1 MIRNNMIFP
10 DFEIETS
17 SYTYYK
23 LVISLSDV
31 DIFDSSYHNDIF
43 VARSWTPEYF
53 LWCYNTI
60 GHDYKWW
67 YFNYKTD
74 VELYEYLNDPTK
86 EYITFMNE
94 GKPSGM
100 AIIKYED
107 DPAGPRRPLSP
118 LDNIDSMCNL
128 EYFGLFPDSI
138 GKGVGKQFLNSCL
151 SQAALRANRMWVYTT
166 SLDHPAA
173 LPTYKSLGFQITE
186 RKIVDEYFPQ
196 LC

>member
-1 MIRNNMIFP
+1 MIGNNMIP
-10 DFEIETS
+10 VDYEIEKS

-23 LVISLSDV
+23 LIASLSDV
-31 DIFDSSYHNDIF
+31 DIFSSYRNAHIF

-74 VELYEYLNDPTK
+74 LELYEYLNDPTR
-86 EYITFMNE
+86 EYLTFMNE
-94 GKPSGM
+94 GKPSGI

-107 DPAGPRRPLSP
+107 DPAGLPQAMYG
-118 LDNIDSMCNL
+118 IESMCNL

-138 GKGVGKQFLNSCL
+138 GRGVGKQFLDSCL
-151 SQAALRANRMWVYTT
+151 AQAALRATKMWVYTT

-173 LPTYKSLGFQITE
+173 LRTYKSVGFQITE
-186 RKIVDEYFPQ
+186 RRIVYEYFPQ

>member
-1 MIRNNMIFP
+1 MIGNNMIP
-10 DFEIETS
+10 VDYEIEKS

-23 LVISLSDV
+23 LIASLSDV
-31 DIFDSSYHNDIF
+31 DIFSSYRNAHIF

-74 VELYEYLNDPTK
+74 LELYEYLNDPTR
-86 EYITFMNE
+86 EYLTFMNE

-107 DPAGPRRPLSP
+107 DPAGLPS
-118 LDNIDSMCNL
+118 LDDIDSMCNL

-138 GKGVGKQFLNSCL
+138 GKRVGKQFLDSCL
-151 SQAALRANRMWVYTT
+151 TQAALRATTMWVYTT

-173 LPTYKSLGFQITE
+173 LRTYKSVGFQITE
-186 RKIVDEYFPQ
+186 RRIVYEYFPQ

>member
-1 MIRNNMIFP
+1 MIP
-10 DFEIETS
+10 VDYEIEKS

-23 LVISLSDV
+23 LIASLSDV
-31 DIFDSSYHNDIF
+31 DIFSSYRNAHIF

-74 VELYEYLNDPTK
+74 VELYEYLNDPTR
-86 EYITFMNE
+86 EYLTFMNE

-107 DPAGPRRPLSP
+107 DPAGLPS
-118 LDNIDSMCNL
+118 LDDIDSMCNL

-138 GKGVGKQFLNSCL
+138 GKRVGKQFLDSCL
-151 SQAALRANRMWVYTT
+151 TQAALRATTMWVYTT

-173 LPTYKSLGFQITE
+173 LRTYKSVGFQITE
-186 RKIVDEYFPQ
+186 HRIVYEYFPQ

>member
-1 MIRNNMIFP
+1 MIGNNMTP
-10 DFEIETS
+10 VDYEIEKS

-23 LVISLSDV
+23 LITSLSDV
-31 DIFDSSYHNDIF
+31 DIFSAYRNGHIF

-74 VELYEYLNDPTK
+74 VELYEYLNDPTR
-86 EYITFMNE
+86 EYLTFMSE

-100 AIIKYED
+100 AIIKYENNPEGLPSLD
-107 DPAGPRRPLSP
+107 D
-118 LDNIDSMCNL
+118 IDSMCNL

-138 GKGVGKQFLNSCL
+138 GKEVGKQFLDSCL
-151 SQAALRANRMWVYTT
+151 SQAALRATTMWVYTT

-173 LPTYKSLGFQITE
+173 LRTYKSVGFQITE
-186 RKIVDEYFPQ
+186 RRIVYEYFPQ

>member
-1 MIRNNMIFP
+1 MIGNNMIP
-10 DFEIETS
+10 VDYEIEKS

-23 LVISLSDV
+23 LIASLSDV
-31 DIFDSSYHNDIF
+31 DIFSSYRNAHIF

-74 VELYEYLNDPTK
+74 LELYEYLNDPTR
-86 EYITFMNE
+86 EYLTFMNE
-94 GKPSGM
+94 GKPSGI

-107 DPAGPRRPLSP
+107 DPAGLPSLYY
-118 LDNIDSMCNL
+118 DIESMCNL

-138 GKGVGKQFLNSCL
+138 GKRVGKQFLDSCL
-151 SQAALRANRMWVYTT
+151 TQAALRATTMWVYTT

-173 LPTYKSLGFQITE
+173 LRTYKSVGFQITE
-186 RKIVDEYFPQ
+186 RRIVYEYFPQ

>member
-1 MIRNNMIFP
+1 MIGNNMIP
-10 DFEIETS
+10 VDYEIEKS

-23 LVISLSDV
+23 LITSLSDV
-31 DIFDSSYHNDIF
+31 DIFSAYRNGHIF

-74 VELYEYLNDPTK
+74 LELYEYLNDPTR
-86 EYITFMNE
+86 EYLTFMNE

-107 DPAGPRRPLSP
+107 DSAGLPS
-118 LDNIDSMCNL
+118 LDDIDSMCNL

-138 GKGVGKQFLNSCL
+138 GKGVGKQFLDSCL
-151 SQAALRANRMWVYTT
+151 TQAALRATTMWVYTT

-173 LPTYKSLGFQITE
+173 LRTYMSVGFQITE
-186 RKIVDEYFPQ
+186 RRIVYEYFPQ

>member
-1 MIRNNMIFP
+1 MIGNNMIP
-10 DFEIETS
+10 VDYEIEKS

-23 LVISLSDV
+23 LIASLSDV
-31 DIFDSSYHNDIF
+31 DIFSSYRNAHIF

-74 VELYEYLNDPTK
+74 LELYEYLNDPTR
-86 EYITFMNE
+86 EYLTFMNE
-94 GKPSGM
+94 GKPSGI

-107 DPAGPRRPLSP
+107 DPAGLPQAMYG
-118 LDNIDSMCNL
+118 IDSMCNL

-138 GKGVGKQFLNSCL
+138 GRGVGKQFLDSCL
-151 SQAALRANRMWVYTT
+151 TQAALRATTMWVYTT

-173 LPTYKSLGFQITE
+173 LRTYKSVGFQITE
-186 RKIVDEYFPQ
+186 RRIVYEYFPQ